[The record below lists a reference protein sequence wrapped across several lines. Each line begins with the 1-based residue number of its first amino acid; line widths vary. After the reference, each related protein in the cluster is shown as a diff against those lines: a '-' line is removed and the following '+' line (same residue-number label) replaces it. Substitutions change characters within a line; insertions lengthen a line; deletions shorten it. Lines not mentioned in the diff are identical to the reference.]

1 MHQKHKCCF
10 QLSLFHFA
18 FLFIGVL
25 GLWNVAAQAQT
36 ITGNISGTITD
47 ATGAAVSNAEVTATN
62 VANGFV
68 FNSTTNES
76 GAYKLRFLP
85 VGQYKVLIA
94 ATGFGKQEFGPF
106 ALEIGQDAKVDA
118 SLKVGSETT
127 NVQVN
132 ADFAPILNTEDNTIA
147 TTLSSSTINNIPLNG
162 RNFSA
167 LTVFLPG
174 SISTSPQGMS
184 SANAYERDTGQDG
197 QTSVNG
203 NRNQTNNYYLDGIEI
218 NETVNNVIGYN
229 PAPDAL
235 SEMKVIS
242 SNAPAEY
249 GNVNGGDLVA
259 VTKGGTNQF
268 HGSVYYF
275 LENYRLDAN
284 TWANKHH
291 DAGQILAKTQYT
303 QPTFGATIGGPIF
316 KNRLFFFADYEGIR
330 HASSGSGSASVA
342 TSLMRQGNFSEIS
355 NQLYNNSAN
364 ATTGPVAYSSNKVS
378 IANPVATY
386 LFAHPELYPLPNTT
400 ASSGVIYDN
409 YTGTTTKKVTNNQG
423 DIRIDWKPNQTDT
436 ITARWLQ
443 GEASDLT
450 SKAVLA
456 ITFPSAGKYPTK
468 GLAINEV
475 HQFSAALVNEF
486 RAGFTRV
493 HWDQGRPTDNTG
505 VFGSNGNSILGID
518 AVQPYAGFTGINFG
532 CDSMTGCS
540 STDEPTNLGNDAG
553 GSIITDNTFQYGDNL
568 TWMHGH
574 HTVKGG
580 FEITRYQQ
588 NTYYPGN
595 YGANGYFEYYPEY
608 TMNTSSSTPTAG
620 YEFADFEL
628 DAAGFIGRGGLDQD
642 ENVTGDN
649 GQRQYRL
656 GFFLQDDWKFRN
668 NLTLNLG
675 VRYEYDQPIYEVN
688 NKEANINF
696 TTKAIEYAGKSGASR
711 ALYNPTYTNIMPRIG
726 FNYQPN
732 NKLVFR
738 GGYGMTTYLEGSGA
752 NLRLSYNAPYWNE
765 VSGTDVRPSSTT
777 SGTFFKVENGFSTAS
792 ADSLVG
798 STFRAWHNV
807 KPSTVSQWSLA
818 TEYQLSNTASLTAA
832 YVGQVGQ
839 HLIQAVAYNQLTTPC
854 AINGS
859 YEAGQAAGATSTA
872 CAAVD
877 PAPFYSIVGQAGN
890 VVGTTSEAVMNYNA
904 LQVSLRQRTTKGL
917 EYTVNYTWGHAMTN
931 SVGFFGVS
939 GVTTNS
945 AYAQNAYDNAAEY
958 GPSGMDIRHAIN
970 GTLSYELPFGHGKM
984 FGGNWNSVLNQV
996 AGGWKLAAT
1005 GVRYTGFPVTISG
1018 TDNSATGAKAARPN
1032 HYRKM
1037 TIKNRSVNHWFGT
1050 DASATACSSNGV
1062 DNGVCAYG
1070 NTAYGTFGTGHPGTE
1085 RTPGYQDYDLSLFKD
1100 FHLWHEH
1107 KLSFRVDGFNVFNIS
1122 SYSNPDAGY
1131 GDSNFGQITDVRSSP
1146 RQFQLSTHYSF

>member
-1 MHQKHKCCF
+1 MQKIHCQAVRF
-10 QLSLFHFA
+10 PFLPLVLLLAGFLLLSPL
-18 FLFIGVL
+18 
-25 GLWNVAAQAQT
+25 AAWAQT
-36 ITGNISGTITD
+36 ITGTISGTVTD
-47 ATGAAVSNAEVTATN
+47 SSGAAINNADVTATN

-68 FNSTTNES
+68 FKSVTNDTGS
-76 GAYKLRFLP
+76 YKLRFLP
-85 VGQYKVLIA
+85 IGQYKVLVA
-94 ATGFGKQEFGPF
+94 ATGFGQQEFGPF

-118 SLKVGSETT
+118 ALKVGTDTT
-127 NVQVN
+127 SVQVN

-147 TTLSSSTINNIPLNG
+147 STLSSTTINNIPLNG

-174 SISTSPQGMS
+174 SISTSPSGMS
-184 SANAYERDTGQDG
+184 GVNAYERNTGQDG

-229 PAPDAL
+229 PAPDSL

-249 GNVNGGDLVA
+249 GNVNGGDLIA
-259 VTKGGTNQF
+259 VTKGGSNQF

-284 TWANKHH
+284 TWSNKHH
-291 DAGQILAKTQYT
+291 AAGGILERTKYT
-303 QPTFGATIGGPIF
+303 QPTFGATLGGPIF
-316 KNRLFFFADYEGIR
+316 KNKLFFFIDYEGIR

-342 TSLMRQGNFSEIS
+342 TKLMRSGDFSEIS
-355 NQLYNNSAN
+355 SQLYDNSAN
-364 ATTGPVAYSSNKVS
+364 ATSGPKAYSGNKVS
-378 IANPVATY
+378 IVNPVATY
-386 LFAHPELYPLPNTT
+386 LFAHPELYPLPNAT
-400 ASSGVIYDN
+400 AGSGSVIYNN

-423 DIRIDWKPNQTDT
+423 DIRIDWKPNATDT
-436 ITARWLQ
+436 LTARWLQ
-443 GEASDLT
+443 GEASDAT
-450 SKAVLA
+450 TRAVLA
-456 ITFPSAGKYPTK
+456 ISFPTAGKYPTK

-475 HQFSAALVNEF
+475 HAFSPALVNEF

-493 HWDQGRPTDNTG
+493 HWDQGRPQDLTG
-505 VFGSNGNSILGID
+505 VFGSNGNSILGIG

-532 CDSMTGCS
+532 CDSISGCS
-540 STDEPTNLGNDAG
+540 STDVPTNLGNDAG
-553 GSIITDNTFQYGDNL
+553 GTVITDNTFQYGDNL
-568 TWMHGH
+568 TWMHGN
-574 HTVKGG
+574 HTFKGG

-595 YGANGYFEYYPEY
+595 YGANGYFQYFPEY
-608 TMNTSSSTPTAG
+608 TMNASAQTAG
-620 YEFADFEL
+620 YELADFEL
-628 DAAGFIGRGGLDQD
+628 NAAGFIGRGGLDQ
-642 ENVTGDN
+642 NQAITGDN
-649 GQRQYRL
+649 GQRQYRM
-656 GFFLQDDWKFRN
+656 GFFVQDDWKFRN
-668 NLTLNLG
+668 NLTFNLG

-696 TTKAIEYAGKSGASR
+696 TTKAIEYAGKNGASR
-711 ALYNPTYTNIMPRIG
+711 ALYDATYTNIMPRIG

-732 NKLVFR
+732 NRLVFR
-738 GGYGMTTYLEGSGA
+738 GGYGMTTYLEGTGA

-765 VSGTDVRPSSTT
+765 VSGTRVLPSSTT
-777 SGTFFKVENGFSTAS
+777 TGNFFKVENGFSNAS
-792 ADSLVG
+792 SSSLVG
-798 STFRAWHNV
+798 STFRAWHKV
-807 KPSTVSQWSLA
+807 KPSVVSQWSAA
-818 TEYQLSNTASLTAA
+818 TEYQLNNTTSLTAA

-859 YEAGQAAGATSTA
+859 YQAGQSAGATSAA

-877 PAPFYSIVGQAGN
+877 PAPFYSLVGQAGSI
-890 VVGTTSEAVMNYNA
+890 VGTTSEAMSNYHA

-917 EYTVNYTWGHAMTN
+917 EYSVNYTWAHAMTN

-945 AYAQNAYDNAAEY
+945 AYAQNAYDNQAEY

-970 GTLSYELPFGHGKM
+970 GTLSYQLPFGHGKK
-984 FGGNWNSVLNQV
+984 FGGNWNSILDQV
-996 AGGWKLAAT
+996 AGGWNISAT

-1032 HYRKM
+1032 HYRQLHV
-1037 TIKNRSVNHWFGT
+1037 KNRSIDHWFGT
-1050 DASATACSSNGV
+1050 DASATACTSNGV
-1062 DNGVCAYG
+1062 NNGVCAYG
-1070 NTAYGTFGTGHPGTE
+1070 NTAYGTFGTTHPGTE
-1085 RTPGYQDYDLSLFKD
+1085 RAPGYQDYDLSVYKD
-1100 FHLWHEH
+1100 FHIWHEH
-1107 KLSFRVDGFNVFNIS
+1107 KLVFRLDGFNAFNIS

-1146 RQFQLSTHYSF
+1146 RQFQFSTHYTF

>member
-1 MHQKHKCCF
+1 MQKIHRHALRF
-10 QLSLFHFA
+10 SFLSLVSLVA
-18 FLFIGVL
+18 GFLL
-25 GLWNVAAQAQT
+25 LSQLTAWAQT
-36 ITGNISGTITD
+36 ITGNISGTVTD
-47 ATGAAVSNAEVTATN
+47 PSGAAINNANVTATN

-68 FNSTTNES
+68 FNSTTNDTGS
-76 GAYKLRFLP
+76 YKLRFLP
-85 VGQYKVLIA
+85 IGQYKVQVS
-94 ATGFGKQEFGPF
+94 ATGFGQQEFGPF
-106 ALEIGQDAKVDA
+106 ALEIGQDAKVNA
-118 SLKVGSETT
+118 TLKVGTDTT
-127 NVQVN
+127 SVQVN

-147 TTLSSSTINNIPLNG
+147 STLSSTTINNIPLNG

-174 SISTSPQGMS
+174 SISTSPSGMS
-184 SANAYERDTGQDG
+184 GVNAYERNTGQDG

-229 PAPDAL
+229 PAPDSL
-235 SEMKVIS
+235 GEMKVIS
-242 SNAPAEY
+242 SNAQAEY
-249 GNVNGGDLVA
+249 GNVNGGDLIA
-259 VTKGGTNQF
+259 VTKGGSNQF

-275 LENYRLDAN
+275 LENYRLDSN

-291 DAGQILAKTQYT
+291 AAGQILDRTKYT
-303 QPTFGATIGGPIF
+303 QPTFGATLGGPIF
-316 KNRLFFFADYEGIR
+316 RNKLFFFIDYEGIR

-342 TSLMRQGNFSEIS
+342 TALMRSGDFSEIS

-364 ATTGPVAYSSNKVS
+364 ATSGPTAYTSNKISVV
-378 IANPVATY
+378 NPVATY

-400 ASSGVIYDN
+400 ASSGSVIYNN

-423 DIRIDWKPNQTDT
+423 DVRIDWKPNATDT

-443 GEASDLT
+443 GEASDAT
-450 SKAVLA
+450 TRAVLA
-456 ITFPSAGKYPTK
+456 ISFPSAGRYPTK

-475 HQFSAALVNEF
+475 HAFSAALVNEF

-493 HWDQGRPTDNTG
+493 HWDQGRPQDLTG
-505 VFGSNGNSILGID
+505 VFGSKGNSILGIG
-518 AVQPYAGFTGINFG
+518 AVQPYAGFAGINFG
-532 CDSMTGCS
+532 CDNVSGCS
-540 STDEPTNLGNDAG
+540 STDVPTNVGNDAG
-553 GSIITDNTFQYGDNL
+553 GTVITDNTFQYGDNL
-568 TWMHGH
+568 TWMHGN
-574 HTVKGG
+574 HTFKGG

-595 YGANGYFEYYPEY
+595 YGANGYFQYFPEY
-608 TMNTSSSTPTAG
+608 TMNASTQKAG
-620 YEFADFEL
+620 YELADFEL
-628 DAAGFIGRGGLDQD
+628 DAAGFIGRGGLDQN
-642 ENVTGDN
+642 EEVTGDN
-649 GQRQYRL
+649 GQRQYRM
-656 GFFLQDDWKFRN
+656 GFFVQDDWKFRN
-668 NLTLNLG
+668 NLTFNLG

-696 TTKAIEYAGKSGASR
+696 TTKAIEYAGKNGASR
-711 ALYNPTYTNIMPRIG
+711 ALYNATYTNIMPRIG

-732 NKLVFR
+732 DRLVFR
-738 GGYGMTTYLEGSGA
+738 GGYGMTTYLEGTGA

-765 VSGTDVRPSSTT
+765 VSGTGVRPSTT
-777 SGTFFKVENGFSTAS
+777 SSGSFFKVANGFSSAS
-792 ADSLVG
+792 SASLVG

-807 KPSTVSQWSLA
+807 KPSVVSQWSAA
-818 TEYQLSNTASLTAA
+818 TEYQLNNTTSLTAA

-854 AINGS
+854 SINGS
-859 YEAGQAAGATSTA
+859 YQAGQNAGATSAA

-877 PAPFYSIVGQAGN
+877 PAPFYNIVGQAGSI
-890 VVGTTSEAVMNYNA
+890 VGTTSQAMSNYHA
-904 LQVSLRQRTTKGL
+904 LQASLRQRTTKGL
-917 EYTVNYTWGHAMTN
+917 EYTVNYTWAHAMTN

-945 AYAQNAYDNAAEY
+945 AYAQNAYDNQAEY

-970 GTLSYELPFGHGKM
+970 GTLSYQLPFGHGKK
-984 FGGNWNSVLNQV
+984 FGGNWNSILDQA
-996 AGGWKLAAT
+996 AGGWNISAT

-1032 HYRKM
+1032 HYRQLHV
-1037 TIKNRSVNHWFGT
+1037 KNRSVDHWFGT
-1050 DASATACSSNGV
+1050 DASATACTGNGV

-1070 NTAYGTFGTGHPGTE
+1070 NTAYGTFGSTHPGTE
-1085 RTPGYQDYDLSLFKD
+1085 RAPGYQDYDLSIYKD
-1100 FHLWHEH
+1100 FHIWHEH
-1107 KLSFRVDGFNVFNIS
+1107 KLVFRVDGFNAFNIS

-1146 RQFQLSTHYSF
+1146 RQFQFSTHYTF